1 MSEHIANRTCVGC
14 RQVFDKSLML
24 RVVKDKDGN
33 VLIDTNH
40 KAMGRGAYICRNTAC
55 IEEAKK
61 KNSLGRALRTRI
73 DPAVYLEL
81 SEVVYG
87 K

>member
-1 MSEHIANRTCVGC
+1 
-14 RQVFDKSLML
+14 ML
-24 RVVKDKDGN
+24 RVVRDKDGN

-40 KAMGRGAYICRNTAC
+40 KAMGRGAYVCREASC

-61 KNSLGRALRTRI
+61 RNSLGRALRTRI
-73 DPAVYLEL
+73 DPAIYDKLLE
-81 SEVVYG
+81 VAYG